1 MMTSTKIDDVTR
13 KTIIPKKF
21 FIFKITVSCPKL
33 YSGQIPKREGG
44 EVSKSIPAQ
53 SIPQKVSLKRAK
65 RLPMFIYIGHW
76 TQDAN

>member
-44 EVSKSIPAQ
+44 EVSRSIPA
-53 SIPQKVSLKRAK
+53 
-65 RLPMFIYIGHW
+65 
-76 TQDAN
+76 